1 MCVATL
7 QLLLSTGFLLHVKVT
22 LAFIENE
29 LVGPPSKVYVKGNF
43 NRPECRVDYS
53 SQLRGG
59 IQDGGIT
66 IGHGSCNMDRQRVL
80 SPGGVMFSLVFVI
93 SFHPLFVT
101 KYDKVYN
108 VRCLYKE
115 VTQIVTTHFD
125 VSMAPPETLNYE
137 VTLPTCSYTIRK
149 DSLDGPILSYAMVGD
164 QVVHRWNCDSD
175 DFGILV
181 HSCTVEDGQGEKR
194 VIIDENGCHTDRHL
208 LGDPTYAESL
218 NIAYREAYVFKFAD
232 RTALRFKCG
241 IRLCLKH
248 DGGCDGVT
256 PPLCI
261 NETHFRDSGVE
272 GSTGAKKGNNAP
284 EMAQYSRWRHRRTAR
299 SFAEN
304 DVDLLSQRIVV
315 LDSVGEEPTQLN
327 QERTIRTTVVCL
339 GLKTTA
345 WTTAFIVTCLLL
357 SLTLALAQSQ
367 RKVCQVLNLDAL
379 WNRIIRRTAR

>member
-1 MCVATL
+1 MRGREIQVGEAPERPFVMRA
-7 QLLLSTGFLLHVKVT
+7 QMVPRVE
-22 LAFIENE
+22 EN
-29 LVGPPSKVYVKGNF
+29 Y
-43 NRPECRVDYS
+43 
-53 SQLRGG
+53 
-59 IQDGGIT
+59 
-66 IGHGSCNMDRQRVL
+66 
-80 SPGGVMFSLVFVI
+80 
-93 SFHPLFVT
+93 
-101 KYDKVYN
+101 
-108 VRCLYKE
+108 
-115 VTQIVTTHFD
+115 
-125 VSMAPPETLNYE
+125 
-137 VTLPTCSYTIRK
+137 
-149 DSLDGPILSYAMVGD
+149 
-164 QVVHRWNCDSD
+164 SD

-272 GSTGAKKGNNAP
+272 GSTGAKEGNNAP

-299 SFAEN
+299 SFAEK

-367 RKVCQVLNLDAL
+367 RKGYRTLRFVFWSLLTGNYSCS
-379 WNRIIRRTAR
+379 IITRKKSQL

>member
-1 MCVATL
+1 M
-7 QLLLSTGFLLHVKVT
+7 VKLDSET
-22 LAFIENE
+22 KIFIFQAERK
-29 LVGPPSKVYVKGNF
+29 SCKVYVKGNY

-53 SQLRGG
+53 SQLTGG
-59 IQDGGIT
+59 IQDGRIT

-80 SPGGVMFSLVFVI
+80 SPGGVMFSLVLVI

-149 DSLDGPILSYAMVGD
+149 DSLDGPILSYAKVGD
-164 QVVHRWNCDSD
+164 QVVHRWNCDSE

-181 HSCTVEDGQGEKR
+181 HSCIVEDGQGEKR
-194 VIIDENGCHTDRHL
+194 DIIDENGCHTDRHI
-208 LGDPTYAESL
+208 LGDPTYTEAL
-218 NIAYREAYVFKFAD
+218 NVAYREALVFKFAD

-256 PPLCI
+256 PPLCT
-261 NETHFRDSGVE
+261 NETHFRDNDVEESIGVE
-272 GSTGAKKGNNAP
+272 GGNGVEDTVP
-284 EMAQYSRWRHRRTAR
+284 YSRWRHRRTAT
-299 SFAEN
+299 SFAEK
-304 DVDLLSQRIVV
+304 DVDLLSQRLVV
-315 LDSVGEEPTQLN
+315 LDSVGEEFTQPS
-327 QERTIRTTVVCL
+327 QDSTVRTPVVCI

-345 WTTAFIVTCLLL
+345 WTTGFIVTCLIL
-357 SLTLALAQSQ
+357 SLTLAITQSQ
-367 RKVCQVLNLDAL
+367 RQVCQLPNLSVL
-379 WNRIIRRTAR
+379 WNQIRRPRNSQ